1 MNPFANGI
9 TPELLLGM
17 LKRRVWIA
25 VSLFGLIMSATIGL
39 VVVLPNIYTARA
51 LILVEGQQI
60 PQDYVRSTVT
70 MGVERRL
77 QVISQEILSRSRLVQ
92 LVKQFDLYQDLR
104 QKEIPEDMLAV
115 AMRKDIAI
123 NIAAKGGQGD
133 TVAFEIS
140 FTNPDPQKVMQVANT
155 LASFYIDEN
164 LKVREQ
170 QALGTSEFLR
180 AELAEVKKRLDVQ
193 EQQVAEYKRQY
204 LGELPEQMNAN
215 LSTLGVLQKQMEIL
229 SDNLNRARER
239 RNVLA
244 QMAEMDTALAALDI
258 GSPASGNAHLESL
271 KKQLAELK
279 LRFADKHPDVIRL
292 KQQIAALE
300 EEEKS
305 RAEAAPSI
313 ESSNVEAPKVS
324 SAAIEQAAIDAE
336 IKSYSESLAKVQQEI
351 AVYKQR
357 IENAPRREQEFAA
370 LTRDYNVTR
379 DLYAS
384 LLKRLDE
391 ANLADS
397 LEQRQ
402 KAERFR
408 VLEPAMYPQQPAG
421 PQRLKLFLMG
431 LVLSVAAVAAGVVAP
446 ELINTSFHR
455 VEDLSAFTSVPI
467 LGTVPL
473 MVTASDSRMIRRR
486 QWLGAVA
493 LATGVAVIFGTS
505 YWLGAGNEQ
514 LVRRLARPGS
524 SIQLR

>member
-215 LSTLGVLQKQMEIL
+215 LSTLGVLQKQM
-229 SDNLNRARER
+229 
-239 RNVLA
+239 
-244 QMAEMDTALAALDI
+244 
-258 GSPASGNAHLESL
+258 
-271 KKQLAELK
+271 
-279 LRFADKHPDVIRL
+279 
-292 KQQIAALE
+292 
-300 EEEKS
+300 
-305 RAEAAPSI
+305 
-313 ESSNVEAPKVS
+313 
-324 SAAIEQAAIDAE
+324 
-336 IKSYSESLAKVQQEI
+336 
-351 AVYKQR
+351 
-357 IENAPRREQEFAA
+357 
-370 LTRDYNVTR
+370 
-379 DLYAS
+379 
-384 LLKRLDE
+384 
-391 ANLADS
+391 
-397 LEQRQ
+397 
-402 KAERFR
+402 
-408 VLEPAMYPQQPAG
+408 
-421 PQRLKLFLMG
+421 
-431 LVLSVAAVAAGVVAP
+431 
-446 ELINTSFHR
+446 
-455 VEDLSAFTSVPI
+455 
-467 LGTVPL
+467 
-473 MVTASDSRMIRRR
+473 
-486 QWLGAVA
+486 
-493 LATGVAVIFGTS
+493 
-505 YWLGAGNEQ
+505 
-514 LVRRLARPGS
+514 
-524 SIQLR
+524 